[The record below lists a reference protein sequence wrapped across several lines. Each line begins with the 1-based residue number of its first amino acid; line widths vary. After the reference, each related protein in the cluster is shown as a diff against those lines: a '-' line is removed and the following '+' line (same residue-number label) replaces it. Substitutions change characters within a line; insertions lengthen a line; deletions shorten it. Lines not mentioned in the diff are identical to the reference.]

1 MNKPPSPRPSARL
14 VILLITIV
22 LLGAQAC
29 STPKPMDVVWSN
41 DNVDDNLVP
50 RNPGWYQ
57 MMKNGQRPDVC
68 ALCPCSVGVFN
79 IPVTDPQAWK
89 AAPNCTNQLI
99 HTNSSLEC
107 FGHWNWFP
115 VEYEGK
121 VTWGG
126 HSNSW
131 YDDDDYYL
139 QVKRDD
145 QALET
150 LGHDDGLHIEFD
162 SSETVDY
169 WDNTNT
175 WWDGFHHN
183 FVDQGS
189 GSVINGR
196 EVIVI
201 GMLGL
206 DENHGVPPELNPV
219 YVMFVHLISD
229 YLPEDRWA
237 FFVKNWGNEGYCGD
251 NQELFEPLARNTIK
265 VRIRHPGAT
274 AFNLLSQNVYSY
286 GDDENEFRQQSWNYQ
301 RTPDGVLLTFH
312 LRDPATHSGFVGDL
326 KINWG
331 DALVIQQKSENRAAT
346 ETKQSATVSAA
357 EEGDMSLK
365 CKIDKLD
372 SSAQKL
378 LYQQVKNLA
387 HHPKAQI
394 SQGTLSSSPFA
405 EPTRPTAAIP
415 NYDSVV
421 RSVADPARRAKRNHE
436 REFILSF
443 LKAHGIE

>member
-1 MNKPPSPRPSARL
+1 
-14 VILLITIV
+14 
-22 LLGAQAC
+22 
-29 STPKPMDVVWSN
+29 MDVVWSN
-41 DNVDDNLVP
+41 DFVDDNLIP
-50 RNPGWYQ
+50 RNPVWYQ
-57 MMKNGQRPDVC
+57 MAKNGQRPDAC
-68 ALCPCSVGVFN
+68 ALCPCSVQVGSYN

-99 HTNSSLEC
+99 TTNSSLEC

-115 VEYEGK
+115 IEYEGT

-139 QVKRDD
+139 QVKRGD

-169 WDNTNT
+169 WDDTNT

-183 FVDQGS
+183 FVDQGAAP
-189 GSVINGR
+189 GAINGK

-206 DENHGVPPELNPV
+206 DKQHGTPSELNPV
-219 YVMFVHLISD
+219 YVMFVHLQNY

-251 NQELFEPLARNTIK
+251 NQEPFEPLARNTIK

-274 AFNLLSQNVYSY
+274 AFNLTSQNVFVY
-286 GDDENEFRQQSWNYQ
+286 GDDENEFKQQSWNYQ
-301 RTPDGVLLTFH
+301 RTSDGALLTFH
-312 LRDPATHSGFVGDL
+312 LRDPATHGGFVGDL
-326 KINWG
+326 IINWG
-331 DALVIQQKSENRAAT
+331 DGSVTQQNSENRRMT
-346 ETKQSATVSAA
+346 ETNQPSAVSAA
-357 EEGDMSLK
+357 EEDGDMALK
-365 CKIDKLD
+365 CKIDRLD

-378 LYQQVKNLA
+378 LYQQVKNLT

-394 SQGTLSSSPFA
+394 SPGTLSSSPFE
-405 EPTRPTAAIP
+405 EPAKPTAAIP
-415 NYDSVV
+415 NYGSIVK
-421 RSVADPARRAKRNHE
+421 SVADPARRAKRTRE
-436 REFILSF
+436 REFIFSF